1 MVSVSTMLAGLALS
15 AATAQANS
23 LSALP
28 TFDVPAFDYASI
40 AQGENPARL
49 LQALQTDGIIALKNI
64 PNYANLRERYLR
76 TAAECA
82 GVTANADH
90 DMFVSRKLFD
100 DGTKRYTISTN
111 AGRELSG
118 SAMEVDTTC
127 PGYRQLYE
135 EFSQTLEH
143 AVNTF
148 GSTLDQTSFTASDG
162 QRSISSRQLVSDAVR
177 LDHFHA
183 YEAVPS
189 GPASAGVDGIQRQLE
204 ELSLPLHEDHG
215 LFIAMSAPK
224 FFDVGADRR
233 LVERELSESASG
245 LVIQTASGSRVRPVL
260 KNDEVVI
267 MMGTGASRWLQ
278 TSHSIP
284 AVMHGMKMPEGSENG
299 VRSLRAW
306 FGKMTLLPAYQR
318 MLLSNGVSFEA
329 HSNATT
335 RFLLANQEDDL
346 KTVGCATGRRL
357 MASEGKCTLRECKTK
372 AGKSD
377 PAEGCPVICNR
388 KNHSPDDELN
398 CTASCECTDS
408 SSPAER
414 CWMLCVANLPESE
427 CATAEQ
433 TCTGQKKTCKSSTS
447 TSTGSN
453 KGSMTGMTGMGS
465 MHMDGSAHKDGSM
478 AMTSGSSAKTDGS
491 SVSTDKTP
499 VPAPSSAVR
508 VLVSSAAVVGSVLL
522 AAFC

>member
-1 MVSVSTMLAGLALS
+1 MVNVSSMLIGLS
-15 AATAQANS
+15 AALGLASATQQANS

-28 TFDVPAFDYASI
+28 TFDVPAFDYPSI

-49 LQALQTDGIIALKNI
+49 LQALQTDGIIALRNI

-82 GVTANADH
+82 GVTANVDH

-189 GPASAGVDGIQRQLE
+189 GPASAGVDGIHRQLE

-357 MASEGKCTLRECKTK
+357 MASEGKCTLRVCKTK
-372 AGKSD
+372 SGASA
-377 PAEGCPVICNR
+377 PAEGCSTICNR
-388 KNHSPDDELN
+388 KNHSPDDETN
-398 CTASCECTDS
+398 CTKSCDCSDS

-414 CWMLCVANLPESE
+414 CWMLCVANLDTNSCPSDK
-427 CATAEQ
+427 Q
-433 TCTGQKKTCKSSTS
+433 TCTGQDMTCTVP
-447 TSTGSN
+447 TPAPTP
-453 KGSMTGMTGMGS
+453 
-465 MHMDGSAHKDGSM
+465 A
-478 AMTSGSSAKTDGS
+478 
-491 SVSTDKTP
+491 P
-499 VPAPSSAVR
+499 VPTTTQPAPVPTTTAPAPVPTTTQPAP
-508 VLVSSAAVVGSVLL
+508 VPTTTAPAPVPTTTAPAPGPVPT
-522 AAFC
+522 ATTPAPTHPTCN

>member
-82 GVTANADH
+82 GVTANVDH

-127 PGYRQLYE
+127 PGY
-135 EFSQTLEH
+135 H
-143 AVNTF
+143 
-148 GSTLDQTSFTASDG
+148 G

-335 RFLLANQEDDL
+335 RYLLANQEDDL
-346 KTVGCATGRRL
+346 KTVGCATSRRL
-357 MASEGKCTLRECKTK
+357 APSDTTCTFKSCKTK
-372 AGKSD
+372 AGMAD
-377 PAEGCPVICNR
+377 PVDGCPVICNR
-388 KNHSPDDELN
+388 NMPVNRPNDAPN
-398 CTASCECTDS
+398 CAASCDCVESTN
-408 SSPAER
+408 PAVA
-414 CWMLCVANLPESE
+414 CWMLCVERFPESV
-427 CATAEQ
+427 CPTDKQ
-433 TCTGQKKTCKSSTS
+433 TCVSQSVTCSVPTSAPSPAPTPSPVPTTTQPTTPSPSPTTS
-447 TSTGSN
+447 TPTP
-453 KGSMTGMTGMGS
+453 T
-465 MHMDGSAHKDGSM
+465 
-478 AMTSGSSAKTDGS
+478 SSAPTPTTS
-491 SVSTDKTP
+491 SPTP
-499 VPAPSSAVR
+499 TPTSSAPSPTTSAPLPTPTVPARPS
-508 VLVSSAAVVGSVLL
+508 
-522 AAFC
+522 C

>member
-1 MVSVSTMLAGLALS
+1 MVDVSSMLIGLSTALGLAS
-15 AATAQANS
+15 ATQQANS

-28 TFDVPAFDYASI
+28 TFDVPAFDYPSI

-189 GPASAGVDGIQRQLE
+189 GPASAGVDGIHRQLE

-335 RFLLANQEDDL
+335 RYLLANQEDDL
-346 KTVGCATGRRL
+346 KTVGCATSRRL
-357 MASEGKCTLRECKTK
+357 APSDTTCTFKTCKTK
-372 AGKSD
+372 AGMAD
-377 PAEGCPVICNR
+377 PVDGCPVICNR
-388 KNHSPDDELN
+388 NMPVNRPNDAPN
-398 CTASCECTDS
+398 CAASCDCVESTN
-408 SSPAER
+408 PAVA
-414 CWMLCVANLPESE
+414 CWMLCVERFPESV
-427 CATAEQ
+427 CPTDKQ
-433 TCTGQKKTCKSSTS
+433 TCKGMELTCGSSPA
-447 TSTGSN
+447 TGSTT
-453 KGSMTGMTGMGS
+453 GSKDMAGSVGMGS
-465 MHMDGSAHKDGSM
+465 MTMGSMSDGS
-478 AMTSGSSAKTDGS
+478 TVSGGE
-491 SVSTDKTP
+491 TP

-508 VLVSSAAVVGSVLL
+508 SIVSSVVLVGSVVL
-522 AAFC
+522 ATLY